1 MGSNSLRP
9 STGQNCARCTA
20 HLSTPVLISHAADSD
35 GASADCFARC
45 RGAPIS
51 AVDITYDG
59 HWVLSTSDFY
69 LTVAPTQFKVST
81 FKGAGFGG
89 LGLASAFQGGRV

>member
-1 MGSNSLRP
+1 MFAPSVRLVCRRAVSHVANSNR
-9 STGQNCARCTA
+9 
-20 HLSTPVLISHAADSD
+20 V
-35 GASADCFARC
+35 SADKAGCCC

-69 LTVAPTQFKVST
+69 LTVAPTQFKV
-81 FKGAGFGG
+81 GAQADVIATGS
-89 LGLASAFQGGRV
+89 LAPQGNA